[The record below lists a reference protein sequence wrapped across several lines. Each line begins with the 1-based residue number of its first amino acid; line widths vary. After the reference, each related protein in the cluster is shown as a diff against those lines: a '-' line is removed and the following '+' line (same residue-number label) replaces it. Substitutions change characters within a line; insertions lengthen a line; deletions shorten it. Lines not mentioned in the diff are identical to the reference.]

1 VIIEEILK
9 RKSIRQYLPLPVER
23 EKLERIMEAGRMAP
37 TAKNLQEWTILVI
50 EDIQQKL
57 RLVEASSPHQLFLKQ
72 AAILLAACSLNPN
85 HVLRCGHPA
94 FLLDLAIVL
103 DHISLQAVREGLGTC
118 WIGSFDEN
126 RAKAVLGIPDHLR
139 IVQLMSLGYPEKEP
153 APTKRK
159 PASILF
165 RWNQW

>member
-1 VIIEEILK
+1 MIIEEILK
-9 RKSIRQYLPLPVER
+9 RRSVRQYLPLPVER
-23 EKLERIMEAGRMAP
+23 EKLERVMEAGRMAP
-37 TAKNLQEWTILVI
+37 TAKNLQEWTILII
-50 EDIQQKL
+50 EDIQQKQ
-57 RLVEASSPHQLFLKQ
+57 RLVEASVPASAFFKAGGDSIGGLF
-72 AAILLAACSLNPN
+72 AESRY
-85 HVLRCGHPA
+85 VLRCGHPA

-126 RAKAVLGIPDHLR
+126 QAKVVLGIPERLR

-153 APTKRK
+153 APTRRK